1 MSGTAFHYCGK
12 RSVAAPGTDARRCA
26 AVGWVGGGYPSAPLQ
41 ARTAAFDGHCA
52 FTRAARSAGLR
63 FAVILLSKTMDVG
76 RDHLIHRK
84 RSPFPY
90 EGKDL
95 TRLKVGLTSNVGRSV
110 LPRTPSISE
119 FFVYALFL
127 LFANLLEGFI
137 KGNCFAVYCLLVS
150 SFHHCVELRVRH
162 SVAGGHISGVCCH
175 DDHLRLCGE

>member
-1 MSGTAFHYCGK
+1 MSGTAFHYCGE

-90 EGKDL
+90 EGKAL
-95 TRLKVGLTSNVGRSV
+95 TPLKLGRDFEHPALNVLDIRSQAPIMLSGLRS
-110 LPRTPSISE
+110 
-119 FFVYALFL
+119 LFKNS
-127 LFANLLEGFI
+127 A
-137 KGNCFAVYCLLVS
+137 
-150 SFHHCVELRVRH
+150 R
-162 SVAGGHISGVCCH
+162 
-175 DDHLRLCGE
+175 